1 MTCLESF
8 VKINQYNTCNTDGT
22 GIVEN
27 TGITSSVP
35 VQYWGSELLLLKTN
49 SAFFISYMMARTC

>member
-35 VQYWGSELLLLKTN
+35 VQY
-49 SAFFISYMMARTC
+49 